1 MNPKICVVVSEF
13 NKDVTAEIQN
23 SAVHKL
29 NDKGITGKEYLKVI
43 YVKGAFEIPYTISK
57 LIEKYDGFIAVGCI
71 IKGETPNF
79 DFISQAITNGIM
91 QLSISNKKPI
101 GNAVITC
108 LDKDQAKKR
117 IFKGEEAAS
126 AVLDLLDNSYL
137 KYDGI
142 SKSKKQS

>member
-43 YVKGAFEIPYTISK
+43 YVKGAFEIPYVISK
-57 LIEKYDGFIAVGCI
+57 LIDKYDGFIAVGCI
-71 IKGETPNF
+71 IKGKTPNF

-91 QLSISNKKPI
+91 ELSISNKKPI
-101 GNAVITC
+101 GNAIITC
-108 LDKDQAKKR
+108 LNRKQAINR
-117 IFKGEEAAS
+117 VHKGKEAAN
-126 AVLDLLDNSYL
+126 AVLDILSTLEQ
-137 KYDGI
+137 KY
-142 SKSKKQS
+142 

>member
-1 MNPKICVVVSEF
+1 MKPKICVVVSEF
-13 NKDVTAEIQN
+13 HEDITAEMQN

-29 NDKGITGKEYLKVI
+29 NDEGITGKEYLKVI

-101 GNAVITC
+101 GNAIITC
-108 LDKDQAKKR
+108 LDEKQAKKR
-117 IFKGEEAAS
+117 IFKGEKAAI
-126 AVLDLLDNSYL
+126 AVLDVLDNSYL
-137 KYDGI
+137 K
-142 SKSKKQS
+142 